1 MADRLATSAVPVRSA
16 FDASLQTILADP
28 NQLLLAAA
36 ADGRSVGYLHGL
48 VHPALHASGN
58 NAWVDELW
66 VDEDVRRRGVARAPM
81 TAFDVWGADPG
92 AVQVTLGTTRA
103 GALYA
108 ALGYTESAVY
118 WKKGLAPHP

>member
-1 MADRLATSAVPVRSA
+1 MSVARLSIRPAVAADADALFAMADRLATSAVPVRSA

-58 NAWVDELW
+58 NAWVDELGW
-66 VDEDVRRRGVARAPM
+66 TR
-81 TAFDVWGADPG
+81 TSGA
-92 AVQVTLGTTRA
+92 AVSHGR
-103 GALYA
+103 
-108 ALGYTESAVY
+108 
-118 WKKGLAPHP
+118 

>member
-1 MADRLATSAVPVRSA
+1 MSVAQLSIRPALAADADALFAMADRLATSAVPVRSA

-66 VDEDVRRRGVARAPM
+66 VDEDVRRRGVTRALM
-81 TAFDVWGADPG
+81 TAFDV
-92 AVQVTLGTTRA
+92 
-103 GALYA
+103 
-108 ALGYTESAVY
+108 
-118 WKKGLAPHP
+118 

>member
-66 VDEDVRRRGVARAPM
+66 VHEDVRRRGVARALM
-81 TAFDVWGADPG
+81 TASTFEVRTAAPFRSRWPPPG
-92 AVQVTLGTTRA
+92 QAPAMQH
-103 GALYA
+103 
-108 ALGYTESAVY
+108 SATPSRPCI